1 MYDIY
6 SSATEKIDAYL
17 EIGPGNG
24 DRFIEGDNLADL
36 MDVKDGVYFDR
47 AGVFVV
53 ITDNVVRLVHYN
65 KRERTADYLDLLCYD
80 YKGDKLELE
89 VGF

>member
-65 KRERTADYLDLLCYD
+65 KRERTADDFPCYD